1 VILKTPGQAFSRTP
15 GLLHSQ
21 LTIRGH
27 ADAGTLTPPAT
38 LVVMLLGFLIL
49 VRSDLAVRAIYLRR
63 DFFPPAADSP
73 ENDPGVSMGR
83 EMVRSAE
90 TLGAT
95 AVGEIVR

>member
-38 LVVMLLGFLIL
+38 LVVMLLGLLIL
-49 VRSDLAVRAIYLRR
+49 VRSDLAGRAV
-63 DFFPPAADSP
+63 SP
-73 ENDPGVSMGR
+73 SDP
-83 EMVRSAE
+83 
-90 TLGAT
+90 
-95 AVGEIVR
+95 